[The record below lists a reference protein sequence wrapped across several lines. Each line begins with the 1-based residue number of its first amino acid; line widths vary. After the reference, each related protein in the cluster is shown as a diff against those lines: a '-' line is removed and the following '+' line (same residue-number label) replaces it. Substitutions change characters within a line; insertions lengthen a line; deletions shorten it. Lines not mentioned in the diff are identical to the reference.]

1 MSLSESLIL
10 AVLVLSL
17 ASVLLLVYLSV
28 RSKRDSRGDSDLVR
42 LGEALTGRLDV
53 VKDAL
58 NKSIYSSMLDF
69 NNQVNQKL
77 LETNDKSGK
86 SIADF
91 RLDVNKELASFKEQI
106 SGKLNQDFKDL
117 TGFMEH
123 QLGRINQNVEARLTT
138 EFTKTNE
145 TFVKITERIAVIDD
159 AQKKIESLSG
169 EMVSLQ
175 KILSN
180 NQSRGMFGEY
190 QLNQLLSYIYGDNDA
205 FYKTQFTIREAKGK
219 SESVRADA
227 AVFMPDP
234 IKLIAIDSKF
244 PFAEYRKL
252 FEPDLSADD
261 EKTILSAFLANVKKH
276 ISDIAGKYIIEGVTA
291 DFALMFVPSDGV
303 LSLIH
308 SKLPQIIELAR
319 TKNVTIV
326 SPTTLIPLLS
336 SFKAVSIDHQRSR
349 FAFQIGR
356 ELRALEKEFSAFGAD
371 WEKFLV
377 EFERISKHSGIL
389 SKDVEKITKKF
400 NRIKDVDIPEE
411 TGAETVESEIE

>member
-1 MSLSESLIL
+1 MELTEYLIL

-17 ASVLLLVYLSV
+17 SSIGLLVSMV
-28 RSKRDSRGDSDLVR
+28 IRSNRPSRGESDVAR

-58 NKSIYSSMLDF
+58 SKSIYSSMLDF

-106 SGKLNQDFKDL
+106 SGKLNQDFKEL
-117 TGFMEH
+117 TGFMET
-123 QLGRINQNVEARLTT
+123 QMGRINQNVEARLTS

-252 FEPDLSADD
+252 FEPELTPDD

-276 ISDIAGKYIIEGVTA
+276 IADIAGKYIIEGVTA

-356 ELRALEKEFSAFGAD
+356 ELRALEKDFSTFGAD

-377 EFERISKHSGIL
+377 EFERIAKHSGTL

-411 TGAETVESEIE
+411 SGVETVESEIE

>member
-17 ASVLLLVYLSV
+17 ASVLLLVFLSV

-86 SIADF
+86 NIADF